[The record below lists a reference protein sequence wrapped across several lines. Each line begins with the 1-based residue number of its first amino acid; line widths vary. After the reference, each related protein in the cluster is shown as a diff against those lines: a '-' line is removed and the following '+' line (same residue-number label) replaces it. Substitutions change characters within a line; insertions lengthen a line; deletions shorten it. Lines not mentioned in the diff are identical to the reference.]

1 MDATTISAIA
11 KQIVDQELIQNWKFY
26 LILLA
31 VTFVASAISSFAIS
45 YFRSRGQHFATK
57 ADFEELLSQVQ
68 QTTEATESIKQS
80 LSHQDWVVREF
91 KTLRRIKLEEL
102 LSAAYETHHWL
113 DQCRSEALFSGAAVS
128 APNPSAKLEVIGGL
142 YFPEL
147 KNELAAFRMAFLVYK
162 NWMIESQAKVTPAKF
177 ANDAKA
183 YNAAMDGIQK
193 SFEDV
198 HVPLLKCTTALEGGA
213 RSLMAEVLGVAS

>member
-31 VTFVASAISSFAIS
+31 ITFVASGISSFAIS
-45 YFRSRGQHFATK
+45 YFKSRGKHFATK
-57 ADFEELLSQVQ
+57 ADFEELLRQVR

-91 KTLRRIKLEEL
+91 KTLRRTKLEDL
-102 LSAAYETHHWL
+102 LTAAYETHHWL
-113 DQCRSEALFSGAAVS
+113 DQRRSEALFSGAEVS
-128 APNPSAKLEVIGGL
+128 APDPSTRLVVIGGL

-147 KNELAAFRMAFLVYK
+147 KNELAVFRMAFLNYQ
-162 NWMIESQAKVTPAKF
+162 NWLIESQAKVTPAKL
-177 ANDAKA
+177 AKDTNA
-183 YNAAMDGIQK
+183 YAAAMEGVK
-193 SFEDV
+193 NTFKDV
-198 HVPLLKCTTALEGGA
+198 NMPLLESTAALESKA
-213 RSLMAEVLGVAS
+213 KTLMAEVLGVAS